1 MAKKITL
8 ITQQIADCA
17 IPIMSTEQSRLET
30 PILFIYVTCAT
41 YVFTKSRSPFITA
54 SSSELSASFPYV
66 SRVHKYVGRW
76 VGTVHAD
83 SLVQVHTLLI
93 SLHALLSQL
102 VLTSTYV
109 RTCVFSRHVHSK
121 VGT

>member
-1 MAKKITL
+1 MYHVYIRT
-8 ITQQIADCA
+8 
-17 IPIMSTEQSRLET
+17 
-30 PILFIYVTCAT
+30 
-41 YVFTKSRSPFITA
+41 
-54 SSSELSASFPYV
+54 
-66 SRVHKYVGRW
+66 YVGRW
-76 VGTVHAD
+76 VGTIHAD

-121 VGT
+121 VRRYVSASTYDLEHGPVLLSLEV